1 MGMAMKRNK
10 EHKLGG
16 SPKPT
21 SQRAKPARITAE
33 QEKLREWNRLMRLAE
48 YQAKLAELHK
58 AEPNLEKKFHQA
70 INALHDCK
78 ALEEWF
84 AKNTPYPFKIEHRY
98 HIPLIA
104 SCACGYLKKMAL
116 SDNQDAIKT
125 LARLSVD
132 MTETLTEFLIG
143 KSEAAKSNEKLI
155 QDLARKAEGLWD
167 KQTAEAWRKQQTPSN
182 AELLRSIA
190 CELPYWP
197 MLRFCNTAANSKK
210 QFQRI
215 AHQLEL
221 GKECPINVAASAN
234 YSLETPINA
243 FVWKCLR
250 HFQDVH
256 STIRLELNR
265 PGPAKALE
273 EAIEPIVFQKVESP
287 PARRAFICG
296 MINGADV
303 PIYKASYSLPPLT
316 TATAKIWADKAI
328 VLPF

>member
-1 MGMAMKRNK
+1 MAMKRNK

-155 QDLARKAEGLWD
+155 QDLFLIGRCFVFVTPLRTQKNNSSVLLTSWSLARSA
-167 KQTAEAWRKQQTPSN
+167 RSM
-182 AELLRSIA
+182 LLR
-190 CELPYWP
+190 
-197 MLRFCNTAANSKK
+197 
-210 QFQRI
+210 
-215 AHQLEL
+215 
-221 GKECPINVAASAN
+221 
-234 YSLETPINA
+234 
-243 FVWKCLR
+243 
-250 HFQDVH
+250 
-256 STIRLELNR
+256 
-265 PGPAKALE
+265 
-273 EAIEPIVFQKVESP
+273 
-287 PARRAFICG
+287 RR
-296 MINGADV
+296 
-303 PIYKASYSLPPLT
+303 T
-316 TATAKIWADKAI
+316 TA
-328 VLPF
+328 